1 MTEADTRTLPYGAT
15 ALRPHWP
22 DLPEP
27 VRARIEERLGD
38 GVVAVASQGSGFT
51 HGFASRLVY
60 GRGRRAFVKAASD
73 RTSPAIADCYRA
85 EARVVPTLPA
95 GVPAPPL
102 RWTVEEAG
110 WVILCFDDVPGRPP
124 RRPWRPEELTQV
136 LTALTPMAEALTP
149 GPPGLLVPDAR
160 DWLSA
165 DFGYWGELAD
175 DTEPGES
182 RRIADLAALEAE
194 ALDAIAGT
202 SVIHCDLRDDNVI
215 LGDDGR
221 VWVCDWNWPS
231 RGASW
236 FDLLTVLLSAVVDGY
251 DADALFAAHP
261 LGADVDPDALD
272 AALAGLGGYFVRA
285 SQSGPVTTS
294 PHLRTH
300 QSWYAE
306 ATMCWLARRQ
316 GWHG

>member
-1 MTEADTRTLPYGAT
+1 MTQADERAIPYGAT

-27 VRARIEERLGD
+27 IRARIEERLGD
-38 GVVAVASQGSGFT
+38 VVVAVASQGSGFT

-73 RTSPAIADCYRA
+73 QTSPVIADCYRA

-95 GVPAPPL
+95 GVPAPAL
-102 RWTVEEAG
+102 RWTIEEAG
-110 WVILCFDDVPGRPP
+110 WVVLCFDDVPGRPP
-124 RRPWRPEELTQV
+124 RRPWEPNELTAV
-136 LTALTPMAEALTP
+136 LTALTPMSEALTP
-149 GPPGLLVPDAR
+149 GPPALVVPDAR
-160 DWLSA
+160 DWLVA
-165 DFGYWGELAD
+165 DFGYWRDLAD
-175 DTEPGES
+175 SAEPGDSE
-182 RRIADLAALEAE
+182 RVADLAVLEAA
-194 ALDAIAGT
+194 ALDAIDGT

-215 LGDDGR
+215 VGDDGK

-231 RGASW
+231 RGAPW
-236 FDLLTVLLSAVVDGY
+236 VDLLTLLLSAAGDGY

-272 AALAGLGGYFVRA
+272 AVLAGLCGYFVRSA
-285 SQSGPVTTS
+285 RSGPVATS
-294 PHLRTH
+294 PHLRNH

-306 ATMCWLARRQ
+306 ATMSWLARRQ

>member
-1 MTEADTRTLPYGAT
+1 MTEADARAIPYGAT

-27 VRARIEERLGD
+27 IRARIEERLGD
-38 GVVAVASQGSGFT
+38 VVVAVASQGSGFT

-73 RTSPAIADCYRA
+73 ATGPVIADCYRA

-95 GVPAPPL
+95 GVPAPAL
-102 RWTVEEAG
+102 RWTIEESG
-110 WVILCFDDVPGRPP
+110 WVVLCFEDVPGRPP
-124 RRPWRPEELTQV
+124 RRPWEPSELTAV
-136 LTALTPMAEALTP
+136 LTALTPMSEALTP
-149 GPPGLLVPDAR
+149 GPPALVVPDAR
-160 DWLSA
+160 DWLAA
-165 DFGYWGELAD
+165 DFGYWRDLAD
-175 DTEPGES
+175 SAEPGDSE
-182 RRIADLAALEAE
+182 RIADLAVLEAA

-215 LGDDGR
+215 VGDDGK

-231 RGASW
+231 RGAPW
-236 FDLLTVLLSAVVDGY
+236 VDLLTLLLSAAGDGY

-261 LGADVDPDALD
+261 LGADVDPDAVDAVL
-272 AALAGLGGYFVRA
+272 AALCGYFVRSA
-285 SQSGPVTTS
+285 RSGPDAAS
-294 PHLRTH
+294 PHLRNH

-306 ATMCWLARRQ
+306 ATMSWLARRQ